1 MSYQIQK
8 YPVNSLFAVD
18 NENEFLIEYNPYHT
32 TEKWLSNRFSDLN
45 TWKAWFGLFVVI
57 IFFVMGGPQK
67 VQDFFDGTKAGGGGL
82 GGGLEPL
89 TSGGITGGGATG
101 AMHTDTIKNVSEALS
116 NTLPLGSMAV
126 LGAIASLISLIVLYI
141 IYRVT
146 SEPTHIAL
154 SENGIAWEWR
164 RALLNKGT
172 RVAWQDVKHIE
183 LTSPEGNT
191 SALNCVINIRTD
203 AKEPAMKIKLGGLA
217 THEERQTLLDCVEK
231 WAQTAHKDAQLADIL
246 AAPQD
251 QSYTEL
257 WLEALSAPPD
267 RERLEPLVDG
277 TKLQEGKYTVVGHL
291 GTGGQGTAYDAID
304 ADGNEI
310 VLKEFILPV
319 YVDIN
324 VRKQALER
332 MNNEV
337 KLLQDLDHPQIVK
350 LEDFFFE
357 DHRNY
362 LVLEKI
368 TGESLRTM
376 VEQGKKFSEDEV
388 IGLAQQMCQILSY
401 LHSHSPPV
409 VHRDF
414 TPDNLILNR
423 EGLLKLLDFNVAQQK
438 TASVTCTVVGKQAY
452 LPPEQFRGKP
462 SSQSDIYAMG
472 ATLYFLLVGQDPD
485 AITSSHPKE
494 KVEVSEKLD
503 ELVAKATHL
512 ELDKRYEKAEDMLKE
527 LETLKV

>member
-1 MSYQIQK
+1 MAKYQLQK
-8 YPVNSLFAVD
+8 YPINNSFGI
-18 NENEFLIEYNPYHT
+18 ENDSEFLIPYNPYHT
-32 TEKWLSNRFSDLN
+32 TEKWVSNRFSDLN

-57 IFFVMGGPQK
+57 IFFAMGGPK
-67 VQDFFDGTKAGGGGL
+67 LVQDFFNPQSTNTGYEPGTTTGGSFV
-82 GGGLEPL
+82 E
-89 TSGGITGGGATG
+89 SGGNLVDSARQATDAIQKADPG
-101 AMHTDTIKNVSEALS
+101 FS
-116 NTLPLGSMAV
+116 SMAV
-126 LGAIASLISLIVLYI
+126 LGILTALISLTVLYI
-141 IYRVT
+141 IYRVS

-154 SENGIAWEWR
+154 SQSGIAWEWR

-172 RVAWQDVKHIE
+172 RIAWDDVESIE
-183 LTSPEGNT
+183 LISPEGTT
-191 SALNCVINIRTD
+191 SALNCIINIRT
-203 AKEPAMKIKLGGLA
+203 KEEVPAMQIKLGGLA
-217 THEERQTLLDCVEK
+217 THEERQTLLDSIDR
-231 WAQTAHKDAQLADIL
+231 WATYAHKDPKLTDAL

-277 TKLQEGKYTVVGHL
+277 TKLQEEKYTVVGHL
-291 GTGGQGTAYDAID
+291 GTGGQGTAYDAVD
-304 ADGNEI
+304 EKGNEI

-337 KLLQDLDHPQIVK
+337 KLLQNLDHPQIVK
-350 LEDFFFE
+350 LIDFFFE

-368 TGESLRTM
+368 SGNSLRTM
-376 VEQGKKFSEDEV
+376 VEEGKQFSEKEICD
-388 IGLAQQMCQILSY
+388 LSLQMCEILEY
-401 LHSHSPPV
+401 LHSLSPPI

-414 TPDNLILNR
+414 TPDNLILR
-423 EGLLKLLDFNVAQQK
+423 DDGLLKLLDFNVAQQK
-438 TASVTCTVVGKQAY
+438 SPSVTCTVVGKQSY

-462 SSQSDIYAMG
+462 TSQSDIYAMG
-472 ATLYFLLVGQDPD
+472 ATIYFLLVGQDPD

-494 KVEVSEKLD
+494 IVSVSDKLD
-503 ELVAKATHL
+503 NLVAKATAL
-512 ELDKRYEKAEDMLKE
+512 ELDKRYGSAVEIKEELVEIKA
-527 LETLKV
+527 